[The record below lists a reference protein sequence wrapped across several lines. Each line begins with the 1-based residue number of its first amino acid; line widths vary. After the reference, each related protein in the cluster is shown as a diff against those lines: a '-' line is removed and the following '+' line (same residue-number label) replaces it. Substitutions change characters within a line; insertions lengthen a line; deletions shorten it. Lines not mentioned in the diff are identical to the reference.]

1 MLCRVDRRELD
12 PAVTPRPSAKVVRSL
27 CRRIGVVPDEF
38 RARIWSL
45 LLLEG
50 QEGGQ
55 EEEDRLRQELK
66 DVTFDCERQQTLEV
80 DLERCVNGELFGYV
94 VLQPPLKIE

>member
-1 MLCRVDRRELD
+1 
-12 PAVTPRPSAKVVRSL
+12 
-27 CRRIGVVPDEF
+27 VPGEF

-80 DLERCVNGELFGYV
+80 DLERCVNGELFSGYV

>member
-1 MLCRVDRRELD
+1 M
-12 PAVTPRPSAKVVRSL
+12 
-27 CRRIGVVPDEF
+27 PDEF

-80 DLERCVNGELFGYV
+80 DLERCVHRELFSAMSD
-94 VLQPPLKIE
+94 LSLALK